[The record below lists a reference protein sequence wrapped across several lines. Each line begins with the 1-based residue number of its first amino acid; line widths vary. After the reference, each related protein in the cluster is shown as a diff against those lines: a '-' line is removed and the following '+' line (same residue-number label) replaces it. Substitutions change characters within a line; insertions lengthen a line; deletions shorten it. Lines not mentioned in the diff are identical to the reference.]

1 MKEVENQCFKLRLK
15 TQTWHFSGFG
25 LCAGSRH
32 NWCFLICERKETD
45 LRSSWPSQL
54 IFLFFAQFFFVLHPG
69 GLIQKGV
76 VSGEQQEAL
85 LASIT
90 QTNSSRKILLLIFV
104 SPKWLMELGNKDN
117 KAWPEPNQRNSA
129 AYCFF
134 FSFINFHVVFDHYQA
149 LACCS
154 MILKPCSENTLPI
167 FLLSLPS
174 IFLQN
179 FQTENLISVPSLPLE
194 LNPFEG
200 KLCKCKSKCTKQLC
214 AIEPEW
220 F

>member
-90 QTNSSRKILLLIFV
+90 QTNSSRKKLLLFFL

-117 KAWPEPNQRNSA
+117 KAGPEPNQRNSA

-134 FSFINFHVVFDHYQA
+134 VIYKFS
-149 LACCS
+149 CCIWS
-154 MILKPCSENTLPI
+154 LSSFGMLFNDFETL
-167 FLLSLPS
+167 LRKYSAYLSIKSSKYL
-174 IFLQN
+174 F
-179 FQTENLISVPSLPLE
+179 TEFSDW
-194 LNPFEG
+194 
-200 KLCKCKSKCTKQLC
+200 KSYKCTFP
-214 AIEPEW
+214 AFGIESIW
-220 F
+220 RKVM

>member
-1 MKEVENQCFKLRLK
+1 MREVDNQCFKLRLK
-15 TQTWHFSGFG
+15 TRTWHFSGFE

-32 NWCFLICERKETD
+32 NWCFLICERKETY

-90 QTNSSRKILLLIFV
+90 QTNSSRKKLLLFFL

-117 KAWPEPNQRNSA
+117 KAGPEPNQRNSA

-134 FSFINFHVVFDHYQA
+134 LFINFHVVFDHYQA

-154 MILKPCSENTLPI
+154 MILK
-167 FLLSLPS
+167 PS